1 MKEYLEYIREDE
13 FLDFVDDNDGNKI
26 IESFNSK
33 EDLVSVE
40 EEIKNYKSLFN
51 KYPKS
56 KEPLKIK
63 FKNVMLDNI
72 DITFKKDYI
81 NHKISVEDFV
91 IKYYNNNGY
100 NAFFAENNY
109 WIVLFLILYFDQE
122 FIELSFPVEQAFI
135 TAIHNDERIARME
148 RMDIN
153 SIDNIPNLINH
164 VSEVYIKNLSH
175 FQEVKEVV
183 GWDNSIKGL
192 EKFFSLDQL
201 TVPFYHLTNE
211 QLKIIFKR
219 MADSF
224 KHYTSG
230 FPDLIVFNNDEFFF
244 VEVKSKGDIPSFKQ
258 MQWHKFLSEVV
269 GIDVVLFMIDKTNK
283 QLEKI
288 KNNYNIELKHSEKI
302 KIKLEE
308 GKFKFHI
315 DWNDDKLKQHIFQV
329 NDKEFMNL
337 IYSRRDNIMS
347 YKKYVVND
355 YTLLS
360 IDNFGNLND
369 WINYK
374 KVNIARKNDFV
385 YKKARKLYYSHSF
398 EDYTSTKLQLERNKQ
413 AKLFENNGEYIMA
426 IELYMENVIEKTSS
440 PTTYKRLVHI
450 LNKFNRFEDIVKLM
464 DIAIPIFIRLND
476 KNNSLRFI
484 YQKFAAMNKNKTMPI
499 INSLSNNNLKFKQ
512 NKNKDKQTDLSIYFY
527 V

>member
-1 MKEYLEYIREDE
+1 
-13 FLDFVDDNDGNKI
+13 
-26 IESFNSK
+26 
-33 EDLVSVE
+33 
-40 EEIKNYKSLFN
+40 
-51 KYPKS
+51 
-56 KEPLKIK
+56 
-63 FKNVMLDNI
+63 
-72 DITFKKDYI
+72 
-81 NHKISVEDFV
+81 
-91 IKYYNNNGY
+91 
-100 NAFFAENNY
+100 
-109 WIVLFLILYFDQE
+109 
-122 FIELSFPVEQAFI
+122 
-135 TAIHNDERIARME
+135 
-148 RMDIN
+148 
-153 SIDNIPNLINH
+153 
-164 VSEVYIKNLSH
+164 
-175 FQEVKEVV
+175 
-183 GWDNSIKGL
+183 
-192 EKFFSLDQL
+192 
-201 TVPFYHLTNE
+201 
-211 QLKIIFKR
+211 
-219 MADSF
+219 
-224 KHYTSG
+224 
-230 FPDLIVFNNDEFFF
+230 
-244 VEVKSKGDIPSFKQ
+244 
-258 MQWHKFLSEVV
+258 
-269 GIDVVLFMIDKTNK
+269 
-283 QLEKI
+283 
-288 KNNYNIELKHSEKI
+288 
-302 KIKLEE
+302 
-308 GKFKFHI
+308 
-315 DWNDDKLKQHIFQV
+315 
-329 NDKEFMNL
+329 MNL